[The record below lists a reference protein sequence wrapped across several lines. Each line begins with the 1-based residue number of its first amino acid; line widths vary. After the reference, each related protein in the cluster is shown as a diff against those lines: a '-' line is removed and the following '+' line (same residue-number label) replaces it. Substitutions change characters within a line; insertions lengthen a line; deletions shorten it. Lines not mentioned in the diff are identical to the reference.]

1 MAIRIL
7 MLIFAFVLVV
17 NLVLTLV
24 SIFSGVNLYQKY
36 GKQILN
42 FFIGFALFVIALYVV
57 FAFIGLI

>member
-7 MLIFAFVLVV
+7 LLILAFALVV

-24 SIFSGVNLYQKY
+24 GFFSGFNLYEKY

-42 FFIGFALFVIALYVV
+42 FFIGFALFIIAVYIV
-57 FAFIGLI
+57 FAIMGLI

>member
-7 MLIFAFVLVV
+7 MLILAFVLVV

-24 SIFSGVNLYQKY
+24 GFFSGVNLYQKY

-42 FFIGFALFVIALYVV
+42 FFIGFALFIICVYIV
-57 FAFIGLI
+57 FAIMGLI